1 MAENKEFWE
10 KSKSLECFS
19 TEDKGSEYHENHVY
33 TRCNG
38 GIRSVKKQSNEIVGR
53 ADCEEDP
60 VLCSKIDKGIRS
72 LQALQPKYNIKIH
85 QYIYFSFFFRK

>member
-1 MAENKEFWE
+1 MTEFWE

-19 TEDKGSEYHENHVY
+19 TEDKGSEYHQNHIY

-38 GIRSVKKQSNEIVGR
+38 GIRSVKKLSNEIVGR

-60 VLCSKIDKGIRS
+60 VLCSKIDKGI
-72 LQALQPKYNIKIH
+72 Q
-85 QYIYFSFFFRK
+85 

>member
-1 MAENKEFWE
+1 MAEFWE

-19 TEDKGSEYHENHVY
+19 TEDKGSEYHENHIY

-38 GIRSVKKQSNEIVGR
+38 GLRSVKKQSNQIIGR

-60 VLCSKIDKGIRS
+60 VLCSKIDKGNHYS
-72 LQALQPKYNIKIH
+72 AKKI
-85 QYIYFSFFFRK
+85 